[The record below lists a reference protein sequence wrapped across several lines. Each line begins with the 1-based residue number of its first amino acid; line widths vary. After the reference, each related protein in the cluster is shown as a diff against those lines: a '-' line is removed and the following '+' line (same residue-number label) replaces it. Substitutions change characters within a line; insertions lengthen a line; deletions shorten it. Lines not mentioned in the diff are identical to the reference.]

1 MGEVLKFSWQS
12 EEVPIDV
19 PPELEIEPAKRPARS
34 VARWIFSRSSSW
46 AATLFGLASLICLL
60 AFLVNIPILQI
71 AVLGYLLDSS
81 ARIARGGNLS
91 TGFIGLKTASK
102 IGRLVLCASLV
113 LIPLRVVG
121 GLWTNAQIIDST
133 SQQTAVLSNSYLA
146 LAVVTTIH
154 ILSALSCGGEIRHFF
169 WPLVVPFSVLAKI
182 CKRIIGLGRTIV
194 GKPKRP
200 LLSTGGQS
208 AHQDWFVPKI
218 IWRKLRH
225 RTLYSQSR
233 DDTLDFLGRLQ
244 LPHFAWLGLKGFA
257 GSALWLL
264 LPTVLLA
271 NANHP
276 RAEFA
281 GLSIFL
287 GVLIAVPVFM
297 VLPMLQIQFAV
308 DGRFGSL
315 FDVRSAW
322 ARMRRAPL
330 ACLLALL
337 LTLLL
342 ALPLFLLKIEKI
354 PAELFWLLSVLFVML
369 GWPARF
375 AWGWVYRYAQP
386 RQERASRSIRWPIG
400 VFTAALALVFAF
412 IFFLTR
418 YTSWNG
424 TLSLFENHVFLLP
437 APFWF

>member
-1 MGEVLKFSWQS
+1 MGEVLKFPEQTK
-12 EEVPIDV
+12 EPCAVQ
-19 PPELEIEPAKRPARS
+19 PPPRS
-34 VARWIFSRSSSW
+34 RRRNFFSLASSW
-46 AATLFGLASLICLL
+46 TAALFGLTSLICLL
-60 AFLVNIPILQI
+60 AFLVNVPILQI

-81 ARIARGGNLS
+81 ARIARGGRLS
-91 TGFIGLKTASK
+91 KGFIGLKTAAK
-102 IGRLVLCASLV
+102 IGRLVLCTWLV

-121 GLWTNAQIIDST
+121 GRWTDAQIIDAA
-133 SQQTAVLSNSYLA
+133 SQQTTVLNGLYYVLTIA
-146 LAVVTTIH
+146 TTLH
-154 ILSALSCGGEIRHFF
+154 VLSALCCGGHIRHFF
-169 WPLVVPFSVLAKI
+169 WPLVVPFSILTRMCKRFIGI
-182 CKRIIGLGRTIV
+182 CKSFI
-194 GKPKRP
+194 GKPKSASRSANA
-200 LLSTGGQS
+200 LSPPK
-208 AHQDWFVPKI
+208 DWFVPGI
-218 IWRKLRH
+218 IWRKLRQG
-225 RTLYSQSR
+225 TLYTQSR
-233 DDTLDFLGRLQ
+233 DDTLDFLRRLQ

-276 RAEFA
+276 RTGFA

-297 VLPMLQIQFAV
+297 ILPMLQIQFAV
-308 DGRFGSL
+308 DGRLASL
-315 FDVRSAW
+315 WDVRSAW
-322 ARMRRAPL
+322 TRMRRAPL

-337 LTLLL
+337 LMLVL

-354 PAELFWLLSVLFVML
+354 PPELFWLLSVIFVVL

-375 AWGWVYRYAQP
+375 AWGWAYRYAQP
-386 RQERASRSIRWPIG
+386 RQDRAARKIRWPVGI
-400 VFTAALALVFAF
+400 FTAAIALTFAF

-437 APFWF
+437 LPFWF